1 MPLSESEKAIC
12 RMLNVDEAE
21 YQKHRGDG
29 SSERVSLHSARGTGK
44 IGIAIDN
51 ARRFVDAAGK
61 KDERVLLACALETR
75 DALNTLLDAAG
86 DTGES
91 DSAATMT
98 VRNKSG
104 HAMIEMPIRKS

>member
-1 MPLSESEKAIC
+1 MPLSESENAIC

-21 YQKHRGDG
+21 YRKHRGGG
-29 SSERVSLHSARGTGK
+29 SSEHVSLHGARGTGK

-51 ARRFVDAAGK
+51 ARRFVDAAGN
-61 KDERVLLACALETR
+61 KDERSFLACAIEAR
-75 DALNTLLDAAG
+75 DALNTLLEAAG
-86 DTGES
+86 ETREE
-91 DSAATMT
+91 SAATMT

>member
-1 MPLSESEKAIC
+1 MPLSESEREIC

-21 YQKHRGDG
+21 YKKHRGSG
-29 SSERVSLHSARGTGK
+29 PSERVSLHSARGTGK

-75 DALNTLLDAAG
+75 DGLSALLDAAG
-86 DTGES
+86 ETREE
-91 DSAATMT
+91 SAATMT